1 MNKKEDGNN
10 MHVQTSLNRSFAFL
24 ASLVLA
30 AVLCPAF
37 QAPAAAQKY
46 VVTDLVSNGTGAPNH
61 DPNLVNAWG
70 IANFPGSPFWVSD
83 AGSGKST
90 LYNGA
95 GTPIPLVVTVP
106 PWSGT
111 GTGLPTGI
119 VANTDTSPTD
129 FVISGKPADFIFATE
144 DGTISG
150 WNGNTDTEAVI
161 KVNRHKLHAKY
172 TGLAMGFFNGA
183 YYLYAADNGTNS
195 RVDMFDA
202 NFKFVMSF
210 TDPRA
215 TLPPFNVQNIN
226 GYLYVTY
233 GKPFGTGGFVDIF
246 DTGGHFV
253 KRVASSKFNAPWGL
267 ALAPPN
273 FGIFSSALLVGNLTD
288 GHINAFDYRTHAFL
302 GQLADSSGP
311 IVIDGLWALTF
322 GSGGAKDA
330 NGQTN
335 QLFFS
340 AGPNFYADGLFGVIK
355 VK

>member
-1 MNKKEDGNN
+1 

-150 WNGNTDTEAVI
+150 GMATQIRKPSSRSIA
-161 KVNRHKLHAKY
+161 
-172 TGLAMGFFNGA
+172 
-183 YYLYAADNGTNS
+183 TNS
-195 RVDMFDA
+195 MPNTQA
-202 NFKFVMSF
+202 W
-210 TDPRA
+210 PW
-215 TLPPFNVQNIN
+215 
-226 GYLYVTY
+226 
-233 GKPFGTGGFVDIF
+233 
-246 DTGGHFV
+246 
-253 KRVASSKFNAPWGL
+253 ASSTAHTTSMRQQRHEQP
-267 ALAPPN
+267 
-273 FGIFSSALLVGNLTD
+273 S
-288 GHINAFDYRTHAFL
+288 GH
-302 GQLADSSGP
+302 
-311 IVIDGLWALTF
+311 V
-322 GSGGAKDA
+322 
-330 NGQTN
+330 
-335 QLFFS
+335 
-340 AGPNFYADGLFGVIK
+340 
-355 VK
+355 